1 VSGELGVNVQSL
13 VVVKA
18 HELVHVSLLLA
29 LDLLLNT
36 AITEPVL
43 TLVAVEILAV
53 QDLSLMVLYFLV
65 QSVLS

>member
-1 VSGELGVNVQSL
+1 

-43 TLVAVEILAV
+43 TLVAVEILAA